1 MLRDLIALSRP
12 RGMILVAILPMVG
25 FAFGY
30 WDQGC
35 EAPGFDAA
43 PELLLLAL
51 VWAVPHA
58 GTMWLN
64 AALDRDEEATLFGR
78 SVAVPPGI
86 ERWAYLTL
94 VLSLGFAFWLNLG
107 LGLCVLGCAALSVLY
122 SHPRTAWKGH
132 AFLGPLTNALG
143 YGVLS
148 PLGGFLL
155 TGYSPTIRG
164 ALVLLISVP
173 WMLTAYFA
181 AQAFQQGEDR
191 ARGYRTLVAT
201 HGPRTTLR
209 LTRALMLTALG
220 LTALMSIVGFFPR
233 IMLVPLPLFFFLDRF
248 LVRWTAQPGGGDAHW
263 AAKFFVRM
271 TALVLLVLAFVSA
284 DYEITKRTRSLPGG
298 LATESGLFEVR
309 VCEDEWPAFRDESR
323 SR

>member
-1 MLRDLIALSRP
+1 VLRDLITLSRP

-25 FAFGY
+25 FSFAF
-30 WDQGC
+30 WDHGC
-35 EAPGFDAA
+35 EAEGLTALPS
-43 PELLLLAL
+43 LLLLAL

-78 SVAVPPGI
+78 SVVVPPGI

-94 VLSLGFAFWLNLG
+94 VLSLGLALWLNVG
-107 LGLCVLGCAALSVLY
+107 LGLSVAACAALSILY

-132 AFLGPLTNALG
+132 AVLGPLTNALG

-155 TGYSPTIRG
+155 TGLPPTIRG
-164 ALVLLISVP
+164 GLVLAIAVP

-201 HGPRTTLR
+201 HGPTTTLR
-209 LTRALMLTALG
+209 LTRALMLTSVG
-220 LTALMSIVGFFPR
+220 LTVLMSASGVFPR
-233 IMLVPLPLFFFLDRF
+233 IMLAPLPLFFFLDRF
-248 LVRWTAQPGGGDAHW
+248 LVRWTAQPDGGDATW
-263 AAKFFVRM
+263 AAKFFVRL
-271 TALVLLVLAFVSA
+271 TALVLLVLVFVSI
-284 DYEITKRTRSLPGG
+284 DYEIAMRSRSLPGG
-298 LATESGLFEVR
+298 LATASGLFEPR
-309 VCEDEWPAFRDESR
+309 ACEARWPAFLDESR